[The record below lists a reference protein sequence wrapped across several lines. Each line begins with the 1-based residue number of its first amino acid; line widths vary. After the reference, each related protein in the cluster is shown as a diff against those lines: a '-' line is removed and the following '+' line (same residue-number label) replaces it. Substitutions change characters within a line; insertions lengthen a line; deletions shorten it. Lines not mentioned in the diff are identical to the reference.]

1 MYNKHSVISAKT
13 TEDRK
18 EKNMITLSYTG
29 YHMSANQVDI
39 KIHVQ
44 MFMPTNR

>member
-18 EKNMITLSYTG
+18 EKNMITLSYTE